1 MQDQSAGLEDGADP
15 VAAPPRVRLPT
26 LRLTRADRDPSD
38 PVPPP
43 VRLRSRRGRL
53 SLTVIV
59 TLVLMALAFGYL
71 TLAYTGK
78 TLRLPTWSVAEIEA
92 RLNASLEGAR
102 VPKGTAL
109 SLGGVE
115 LAVDGDFVPRFR
127 MEDIRMIASTGRSLL
142 TLPEA
147 SLSFDPTALLSGK
160 IRPSHVR
167 LTGARI
173 AVRRD
178 KTGRI
183 DLQLEGR
190 SQGAGPKDISAV
202 LAAVESLFASPTFAS
217 LQTIEAEGLTLNLTD
232 DRAGRSW
239 EVGDGR
245 LVIENGATA
254 ISAELGL
261 TLLDGADPAQAV
273 LTLVSDKGAETAR
286 LAAKVDNIAATDLAA
301 MAPPLAFLA
310 FVDAPISG
318 RLEARLDEA
327 GSFASLSGTLGFAPG
342 SLAPGKGARPIP
354 FDKASLSLSYDPFV
368 ARIKLA
374 NLSVESASLRLTARG
389 HGDLLGPTGAPL
401 VPGALPDS
409 IQTQIAFDKVMVDPE
424 GLFEAPVRFNQGAL
438 DLRLRLNPFRMD
450 IGQLSLV
457 EGDER
462 LLLSGS
468 VAAEEAGWSGALD
481 LGLNQIA
488 TERLLKV
495 WPVSVVPR
503 TRDWFA
509 GNVGQGQLT
518 DVQAALRLEPGGQPK
533 FNLSY
538 EFFDTEVRF
547 VRTLPP
553 ILNGRG
559 HSTLDNKTY
568 LVALDQ
574 GHVIAPEGG
583 RIEADG
589 TVFQILDITQ
599 RPATA
604 KVDLVT
610 SASLTA
616 TLSLL
621 DQEPFS
627 FFSKAG
633 QPYNLGD
640 GRAELTASILMPMKP
655 KIPFEEVNFTVAGTI
670 RNFTSPALVPGR
682 ILTAPEVAV
691 AVSTDGLQLSGKG
704 KLDLMPIDLTY
715 LQGFGP
721 EQKGRARVNGT
732 VMLSDAVLRDFGGEL
747 PPGSVKG
754 EGPAGIDVALVNGQ
768 PPQLTLT
775 STLAGLSLRLD
786 ALGWSKGAK
795 GKAALDLEASL
806 SRQPVVERLTL
817 KAAGLEARGRITTR
831 ENGGLDK
838 AEFDRVVAGDWLD
851 APVTLTGRGKGGAL
865 DVAVTG
871 GTLDLRQMPGGD
883 AGAGG
888 GGPISVRL
896 DALRISDGIRLTD
909 FRGEFG
915 SKGGFNGTFTA
926 GVNGSAA
933 IVGVVAPAKYGSAVR
948 ITSDN
953 AGAVMA
959 AAGIFDQGRGG
970 SLDMTMIPRGPEGE
984 YSGKAS
990 FSRMRVQGAPALA
1003 ELLSAVSVVGLLEQ
1017 MNGEGL
1023 AFNNG
1028 EVTFVLTPKG
1038 VEISQGSAVGAS
1050 LGISFAGL
1058 YLTGSGRIDLQ
1069 GVISPIYLVNG
1080 VGQILTRRGE
1090 GLFGFNYRL
1099 TGTTT
1104 DPNVSVNPLSV
1115 LTPGMFRELF
1125 RQRPPN
1131 LKDAEGDQGG

>member
-1 MQDQSAGLEDGADP
+1 MNDQSAGLEGGHLP
-15 VAAPPRVRLPT
+15 VAAPGRPEPLVLTSADAVAGSPSRAGLGRSRRV
-26 LRLTRADRDPSD
+26 
-38 PVPPP
+38 
-43 VRLRSRRGRL
+43 RRGRL
-53 SLTVIV
+53 SLTVIL
-59 TLVLMALAFGYL
+59 TLVVLALGFGYL
-71 TLAYTGK
+71 TMAYTGK
-78 TLRLPTWSVAEIEA
+78 TLRLPTWTVAEIEA
-92 RLNASLEGAR
+92 RLNAGLEGAR
-102 VPKGTAL
+102 LPRGTAV

-115 LAVDGDFVPRFR
+115 LAVDSGFVPRFR
-127 MEDIRMIASTGRSLL
+127 IDDIRLIAGTGRSLL
-142 TLPEA
+142 ALPEA
-147 SLSFDPTALLSGK
+147 LVAFDPKALLTGK
-160 IRPSHVR
+160 VRPAEVR
-167 LTGARI
+167 LSGARL

-178 KTGRI
+178 ASGRI
-183 DLQLEGR
+183 DLEFDGR
-190 SQGAGPKDISAV
+190 GAGPQSFSQV
-202 LAAVESLFASPTFAS
+202 LTGVEALFASPALQS
-217 LQTIEAEGLTLNLTD
+217 LTTIEAEGLTLVFTD

-239 EVGDGR
+239 QVGDGR
-245 LVIENGATA
+245 LVIENGETA

-261 TLLDGADPAQAV
+261 TLLDGAQPAQAV

-286 LAAKVDNIAATDLAA
+286 LTAKVNTIAAKDLAA

-318 RLEARLDEA
+318 TLDARLDDT
-327 GSFASLSGTLGFAPG
+327 GSFAGFSGTLGLGSG
-342 SLAPGKGARPIP
+342 SLAPGKGARPIG
-354 FDKASLSLSYDPFV
+354 FDRAAMSLAYDPAT
-368 ARIKLA
+368 ARIRLA
-374 NLSVESASLRLTARG
+374 DLSVDSTSLRLKARG
-389 HGDLLGPTGAPL
+389 HGDLLGPDGSPL
-401 VPGALPDS
+401 RPGALPDS
-409 IQTQIAFDKVMVDPE
+409 ILGQIAFQQVMVDPE
-424 GLFEAPVRFNQGAL
+424 GLFEEPIRFGEGAL
-438 DLRLRLNPFRMD
+438 DLRLRLTPFRVD
-450 IGQLSLV
+450 IGQLALI

-462 LLLSGS
+462 LLLSGE
-468 VAAEEAGWSGALD
+468 VGAEEAGWGGALD
-481 LGLNQIA
+481 LSLNQIDA
-488 TERLLKV
+488 ERLLKV
-495 WPVSVVPR
+495 WPVAAVPK
-503 TRDWFA
+503 TRLWFSE
-509 GNVGQGQLT
+509 NVGQGQLS
-518 DVQAALRLEPGGQPK
+518 DVQAALRLKPGGQPL

-538 EFFDTEVRF
+538 EFADTEVRF

-559 HSTLDNKTY
+559 HATLDNKTY
-568 LVALDQ
+568 TAALDE

-640 GRAELTASILMPMKP
+640 GRADLTATILMPMKP
-655 KIPFEEVNFTVAGTI
+655 KIPFEEVSFTVAGTI

-691 AVSTDGLQLSGKG
+691 AVDTDGLQLSGKG
-704 KLDLMPIDLTY
+704 MLDKMPIDLTY

-732 VMLSDAVLRDFGGEL
+732 VMLSDAVLRDFGVEL
-747 PPGSVKG
+747 PAGSVKG
-754 EGPAGIDVALVNGQ
+754 EGPAAVDVALVKDQ

-775 STLAGLSLRLD
+775 STLTGLALRLE
-786 ALGWSKGAK
+786 ALGWSKAAK
-795 GKAALDLEASL
+795 TRASLDLEARLS
-806 SRQPVVERLTL
+806 SRQPEVERLVL
-817 KAAGLEARGRITTR
+817 KAPGLEARGKITTR
-831 ENGGLDK
+831 ENGGLDE
-838 AEFDRVVAGDWLD
+838 ATFERVIAGDWLD
-851 APVTLTGRGKGGAL
+851 APVTLTGRGKGAM

-871 GTLDLRQMPGGD
+871 GTLDMRKMPDSDGGP
-883 AGAGG
+883 GG
-888 GGPISVRL
+888 GGPITVRL

-915 SKGGFNGTFTA
+915 SKGGFNGRFA
-926 GVNGSAA
+926 SGVNGSAEIA
-933 IVGVVAPAKYGSAVR
+933 GVVAPSKAGSAVR
-948 ITSDN
+948 ITSEN

-959 AAGIFDQGRGG
+959 AAGIFDKGRGG
-970 SLDMTMIPRGPEGE
+970 NLDMTLFPRGPEGE
-984 YSGKAS
+984 YNGSAT
-990 FSRMRVQGAPALA
+990 FTRLRVQGAPALA

-1028 EVTFVLTPKG
+1028 EVKFILTPKA
-1038 VEISQGSAVGAS
+1038 VEITNGSAVGAS

-1058 YLTGSGRIDLQ
+1058 YLNGSGAIDLQ
-1069 GVISPIYLVNG
+1069 GVISPIYLLNG
-1080 VGQILTRRGE
+1080 VGQVLTRKGE
-1090 GLFGFNYRL
+1090 GLFGFNYRV
-1099 TGTTT
+1099 TGTTD
-1104 DPNVSVNPLSV
+1104 DPNVAVNPLSV

-1131 LKDAEGDQGG
+1131 LKDAEGGG